1 MDFLNY
7 IFNGLMRRRLSQI
20 ENFKLYPHQ
29 VQQKVFKTLIQSAKK
44 TEWGLKYHY
53 PDIKTIRDYQNQVPI
68 SPYETFFPYIERC
81 LKGEQN
87 ILWHTEIKWFSKSS
101 GTTNARNKYIPVSD
115 ESFKDC
121 HYKAGKDMI
130 AMYVRN
136 NPHTKIFTGKNMGV
150 GGSLQRN
157 HLNPRT
163 HYGDVSALLMK
174 NLPLW
179 AEFMRTPS
187 IETALMEKWEDKI
200 MRMALETKDL
210 NVTSMQ
216 GVPTWSLM
224 ILKKILEVTQKTHIK
239 EVWKN
244 FELYVHGGV
253 SFPPYRDTF
262 KQIMGEGV
270 GFMETYNASE
280 GFFGV
285 QDQPETDDMLLML
298 DYGIFYE
305 FIPFEQ
311 LHLENPKVL
320 TLEEVEIGKNYA
332 LVISTNGGL
341 WRYLIGDLVKFTSI
355 LPYRIKVSGRTKH
368 YINAFGEE
376 LMVDNAEQA
385 LAFTCQELNA
395 QISNFTAAPIYLTTT
410 QKGRHE
416 WIIEFEK
423 EPHNIEQFTIILDKY
438 LRQINADYDAKRSGD
453 IALTMPIIHI
463 APKDT
468 FYEWLKQRGK
478 LGGQN
483 KIPRLANDRQF
494 VDEILATMQK
504 LMSA

>member
-7 IFNGLMRRRLSQI
+7 IFNGLMRRRLAQI
-20 ENFKLYPHQ
+20 ENFKLHPHE
-29 VQQKVFKTLIQSAKK
+29 VQQKVFNHLIQSAQY
-44 TEWGLKYHY
+44 TEWGKKYGY
-53 PDIKTIRDYQNQVPI
+53 ARIKSVADFQKQVPV
-68 SPYETFFPYIERC
+68 STYEALFPYIERC

-87 ILWHTEIKWFSKSS
+87 VLWSTPIKWFSKSS
-101 GTTNARNKYIPVSD
+101 GTTNARNKFIPVSN
-115 ESFKDC
+115 ESFQGC
-121 HYKAGKDMI
+121 HYKAGKDLI

-200 MRMALETKDL
+200 TRMAEETKNL

-224 ILKKILEVTQKTHIK
+224 ILKKVLEVTRKKHIK

-253 SFPPYRDTF
+253 SFAPYYDSF
-262 KQIMGEGV
+262 KQIMGEEV
-270 GFMETYNASE
+270 RFMETYNASE

-285 QDQPETDDMLLML
+285 QDQLDRDDMLLML
-298 DYGIFYE
+298 DYGIYYE
-305 FIPFEQ
+305 FIPFEE
-311 LHLENPKVL
+311 LHNENPKVL
-320 TLEEVEIGKNYA
+320 TLQEVETGKNYA

-341 WRYLIGDLVKFTSI
+341 WRYLIGDLVKFTSTS
-355 LPYRIKVSGRTKH
+355 PYRIKVTGRTKH

-376 LMVDNAEQA
+376 LMVENAEQA
-385 LAFTCQELNA
+385 LTFTCRELGA
-395 QISNFTAAPIYLTTT
+395 RISNFTAAPIYLTTH
-410 QKGRHE
+410 QKGGHE

-423 EPHNIEQFTIILDKY
+423 EPQNIEQFTILLDYY

-453 IALTMPIIHI
+453 IALGMPVVHV
-463 APKDT
+463 APKGT
-468 FYEWLKQRGK
+468 FYEWLKKRGK

-483 KIPRLANDRQF
+483 KVPRLANDRQF
-494 VDEILATMQK
+494 VEELLSMMQK
-504 LMSA
+504 ALS